1 MGGLRT
7 APSGAPIYGVTSDL
21 PASPISD
28 LYAQVYEQLRRLAH
42 DQRAR
47 HGASETLNTTAI
59 VHEAYLRLS
68 EANGAVWNDRAHF
81 MALAARAMRYVLVD
95 HARARVAEKRGGGAR
110 PVSLDEGALPAAD
123 RAEDLLSIEEA
134 LVRLEQHD
142 ARLGQLVQL
151 RFFAGLNYDEIA
163 PIVGLSVPTV
173 KRDWA
178 RARVWLYRF
187 MTEGTA

>member
-1 MGGLRT
+1 LRPYYDV
-7 APSGAPIYGVTSDL
+7 APDSSPKPID
-21 PASPISD
+21 A
-28 LYAQVYEQLRRLAH
+28 LYAQVYDQLRRLAH

-47 HGASETLNTTAI
+47 QGASETLDTTAI

-68 EANGAVWNDRAHF
+68 EGNAAVWNDRAHF

-110 PVSLDEGALPAAD
+110 PVSLDEGALPAVD
-123 RAEDLLSIEEA
+123 RAEDLLAIEEA

-142 ARLGQLVQL
+142 GRLGQLVQL
-151 RFFAGLNYDEIA
+151 RFFAGLGYEEIA
-163 PIVGLSVPTV
+163 PLVGLSVPTV

-178 RARVWLYRF
+178 RARAWLYRF